1 MIDKE
6 KDKIHGSINSK
17 DAPEEIFTE
26 GFCDLIVYNGIVK
39 FNVFSRP
46 VHSKELI
53 NTKKINKTLTFTIS
67 NFEKFV
73 DELNKE
79 YHGIKD
85 HFEKEMSDKKDA
97 DKKKDE
103 VKPAKG
109 SRVL

>member
-67 NFEKFV
+67 NFEK
-73 DELNKE
+73 
-79 YHGIKD
+79 
-85 HFEKEMSDKKDA
+85 EMSDKKDN

>member
-1 MIDKE
+1 MIDKD
-6 KDKIHGSINSK
+6 KDKILANINSK
-17 DAPEEIFTE
+17 DSPEEVFTE
-26 GFCDLIVYNGIVK
+26 GFSDLIVYNGIVK
-39 FNVFSRP
+39 FNIFSRP
-46 VHSKELI
+46 IHSKELI

-73 DELNKE
+73 DELNKN
-79 YHGIKD
+79 YRGIKG
-85 HFEKEMSDKKDA
+85 HFEKEMSDKKDS

>member
-6 KDKIHGSINSK
+6 NDKIYGSINSK

-97 DKKKDE
+97 DKKKNE